1 VNASPAVLAWNGDE
15 LLGVIIPE
23 VNASGIT
30 SFYVIVNPDKLGLI
44 ARQAAALPRLA
55 DLPR

>member
-1 VNASPAVLAWNGDE
+1 VLAWNGDE

-30 SFYVIVNPDKLGLI
+30 SFYVIVNPDKLGLV
-44 ARQAAALPRLA
+44 ARQAAALPRMA